1 MAATSNGKCSTSSPN
16 FKPFPEKW
24 DLESLTEH
32 IIVHYRWIFV
42 MFLLP
47 VSLCYDI
54 YHFVRSYVVFQMN
67 TAPSQHVEKV
77 KSVQKQVQARIY
89 EIVRLTYLT
98 CQV

>member
-1 MAATSNGKCSTSSPN
+1 MAATSNGISNGKCSTSSPN
-16 FKPFPEKW
+16 FKPLPEKW

-54 YHFVRSYVVFQMN
+54 YHFVRSYIVFQMN

-89 EIVRLTYLT
+89 MKSPG
-98 CQV
+98 